1 LAKLFFGNALV
12 RRSGVRFTIGAVSLV
27 LEVTI
32 RIMTSPVG
40 AMLLLEMTIAGLF
53 LLELPSVKGNS
64 TATIS
69 P

>member
-1 LAKLFFGNALV
+1 M
-12 RRSGVRFTIGAVSLV
+12 RFTIGAVSLV